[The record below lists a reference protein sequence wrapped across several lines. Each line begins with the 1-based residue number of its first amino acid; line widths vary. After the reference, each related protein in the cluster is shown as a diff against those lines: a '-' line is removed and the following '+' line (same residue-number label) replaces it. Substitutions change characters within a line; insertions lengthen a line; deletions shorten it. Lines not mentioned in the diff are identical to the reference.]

1 MKLESTHFEILFN
14 FDTSIEKDLEQ
25 VQFLYGFYIAKL
37 KLLRKNNPEPYTTRE
52 LADEEIFYKDMI
64 SACACYIQSLKSKK
78 KKNEGNNQ
86 ESGDL
91 P

>member
-1 MKLESTHFEILFN
+1 MKLEATQFEIMFN
-14 FDTSIEKDLEQ
+14 FDTSIEKDIEQ
-25 VQFLYGFYIAKL
+25 TEFLYGFYIAKL

-64 SACACYIQSLKSKK
+64 SACACYLQSLKHK
-78 KKNEGNNQ
+78 KKNNERSTQ
-86 ESGDL
+86 ESGSL